1 MNTNTPN
8 KALIEHIQRKL
19 GILTT
24 PEPDDQFHRY
34 PAPGKES
41 TNNACWVKLSEDG
54 RIAHFGN
61 FTTGE
66 SYIWHSNTIVDDID
80 QSLPDF
86 EDEKRRYLA
95 ERRLI
100 WQEQAA
106 LKANQLLAMA
116 TSTKNHPYIN
126 CKQISSAGLYQNGQE
141 LLIPLQD
148 INGEILNLQRIY
160 PDGCKYFMKGG
171 QVNGLF
177 ALCGKLYGTA
187 QLYVCEGYATASTI
201 HELTGQTTVAAMNA
215 GNLMEV
221 CKLIDSHK
229 PSHIQVIVAADN
241 DHTTEGNPGKT
252 KGLEAA
258 QAITA
263 DVLYPPLPCLRNDC
277 SCTDFNDLEYCTL
290 RTEGA
295 SDGQC

>member
-1 MNTNTPN
+1 MKNMTDLDTLS
-8 KALIEHIQRKL
+8 KCIHSKL

-41 TNNACWVKLSEDG
+41 INKACWLKVSEDG

-66 SYIWHSNTIVDDID
+66 SYTWHSNTTVDDID

-95 ERRLI
+95 ERRLA

-106 LKANQLLAMA
+106 LKANQLLSMA
-116 TSTKNHPYIN
+116 TPTKNHPYTSS
-126 CKQISSAGLYQNGQE
+126 KQISSTGLYQNGQE

-148 INGEILNLQRIY
+148 INGKILNLQRIY
-160 PDGCKYFMKGG
+160 PDGRKYFMKGG

-187 QLYVCEGYATASTI
+187 QLYVCEGYATTSTI

-215 GNLMEV
+215 GNLMAV
-221 CKLIDSHK
+221 CQLLDRHK
-229 PSHIQVIVAADN
+229 PSHIQIIVAADN

-263 DVLYPPLPCLRNDC
+263 DFLYPPLPCYQEDC
-277 SCTDFNDLEYCTL
+277 SCSDFNDLEHCL
-290 RTEGA
+290 RRTEG
-295 SDGQC
+295 SSND